1 MIAQAYSDGLLRL
14 FDKNGVSLCDIR
26 ISPPRKSQ
34 ADKQMKRL
42 RIVRREAW
50 KDYPQSSMSE
60 ARVRFK

>member
-14 FDKNGVSLCDIR
+14 FDKKRKVLCDIR
-26 ISPPRKSQ
+26 ISPPLKSE

-42 RIVRREAW
+42 RIVRREKW
-50 KDYPQSSMSE
+50 KDYPQANMSQ